1 MEKPMHHAPA
11 PAAVGKVSQ
20 IANIFQRKPI
30 EIQPVEQL
38 SAVAAAHAAAA
49 AAAAAHHAHAQG
61 APAVRT
67 ESHSAR
73 FNNARALFEKLGVE
87 SNSNVS
93 SRLLRSGSREDNLC
107 DGSDRSSSRSSDRSQ
122 SPPKRRTPFP
132 SGVSLVH
139 NNNNAAT
146 VAQNGIPP
154 EQRLSN
160 SKFIVEP
167 SAPVVPTSVVKYPQH
182 NISRMKSEEVTP
194 VPPPATGSV
203 SALFA
208 NSGGDKPEKPERKFN
223 SRELI
228 EKQKKWTSHFTKTKT
243 TRTHSD
249 LNRCDIIRTVPGTGL
264 IMDSE
269 KVSKPAMEPP
279 QPPPN
284 ASPNPPMRTQAPPEI
299 KPRSGKI
306 GSPVK
311 SPPLPP
317 IPAVKPKNVSPVKY
331 NPERLRQSPTK
342 TADNSPPPPPAK
354 SAAVLQRSLMQ
365 EQQQEL
371 LRNAS
376 EQGVAPIP
384 PEKPRKKS
392 VDLIEDTQP
401 LTNCSTPSSC
411 ASPTSSYIMQP
422 AKRGSLDG
430 GPGNGQYPGNGL
442 SGSTNSATSGSPVA
456 SASSGPS
463 SPVHTED
470 EKQENEST
478 EKSEME
484 YYHGSNYNS
493 VPRRRRSENEGRKSV
508 DETPAQANNSQQQQ
522 QHSIPGSAT
531 GSPQRVANKRSS
543 ITVNMPAAGLG
554 QRPPSIISTTSQ
566 DEGGFNE
573 STPELKAKLQPSY
586 DQTEEQPHSLNY
598 VDVGYRLNPDGS
610 ESREVYG
617 SEAELYDT
625 AKVTDMQRKFHGANG
640 FGQESSTVYAIIKPD
655 VQESQPVAPARSV
668 HLQSPTSTSVEGSP
682 LHRGSYNSPPVGVV
696 SPIRRRNSNQ
706 DQNVGGGG
714 SAKSTPPC
722 SPARSALVKGIAPIA
737 SIDAHEEEELDL
749 EEEDEHLAVEYVE
762 VLELQQDEEEE
773 VAPVLPERRAP
784 AQGSLEDLEYADTS
798 AGEDEEDI
806 IKHLNGDDILDVEL
820 IDDVVDE
827 VIKVHVNHSVA
838 IVPSQAAATAPAAAI
853 PREDSLPDDMTAAEA
868 ERLLSSSIL
877 ENKIRQQSLLSD
889 EQAKEVEQILNAAP
903 SVGVAVAAVVATA
916 TSPTSIKNL
925 IEDLPGQSSGNAANG
940 EQDIQIAAVP
950 AIVEEE
956 EDEEEEEEEEEFQE
970 DDDEDHARAEFDAN
984 GDADGDSDDVEA
996 VDIVGYGHVATALS
1010 ATFVKADSTETETTT
1025 TTPSTATTATTR
1037 HDDDEP
1043 EWLRDVL
1050 EAPKRSL
1057 ENLLITSAT
1066 STRAPGQREELEN
1079 GYDLQEKHS
1088 DLNHTYVTGGESLH
1102 ESIVSVESTQSDATL
1117 NQTTTI
1123 DDSVIS
1129 SKHNST
1135 YSLADVE
1142 QATNSTVLSTGV
1154 TELDDSQY
1162 YIPEYPPVRS
1172 KEVLVEAGVHYFED
1186 GNFWMEVPGLLD
1198 FDDDDCSY
1206 PPITVRKNPKVRFSS
1221 GPIHVYSTF
1230 SVNDYDRR
1238 NEDVD
1243 PVAASAEY
1251 ELEKRVEKMHVFP
1264 VELMKGP
1271 EGLGLSIIGMGVGAD
1286 AGLEK
1291 LGIFV
1296 KTITDNG
1303 AAARDGR
1310 IQVNDQIIEV
1320 DGKSLVGVTQAYAAS
1335 VLRNTSGLVKF
1346 QIGRERDPENSE
1358 VAQLIRLSLQADRE
1372 KEERLKRYFS
1382 QQEEYLRRTLDYSED
1397 STQPVSAN
1405 SSVCEGPSS
1414 PVQVEH
1420 PMEVEATHSQEVE
1433 SLKRLLQ
1440 EHKASEMGCLV
1451 KEEIIQSLKRKL
1463 VKLETTGNEN
1473 ELLSER
1479 LRQSERELGNIRKEA
1494 ANLQNMLQQSQ
1505 GQYMALDKKYN
1516 KAKRLVREYQQR
1528 ELDMC
1533 HREEFYQQ
1541 LLQEKDI
1548 EYNALVKKLKD
1559 RVINL
1564 EHELQETQR
1573 KAGFPVGLPY
1583 DSATLKLTPQMM
1595 RKTPPKPLFPK
1606 LETELSDT
1614 EISDLSPDGDGVKT
1628 ATVERKVPVKDELDA
1643 AVPQHELLDN
1653 SVNKTKIDLASRGG
1667 LANRQLPS
1675 ANGNSTSNGAASDLG
1690 QLSNGNLLKRSRS
1703 NSRSSDCTLD
1713 DTDEEEEREG
1723 SALNLAGA
1731 PATHET
1737 ISLSN
1742 GNSHLLANVNNLLQ
1756 HHPPAMASVVST
1768 PSNGHLGTTTAI
1780 LLNSTSSASSS
1791 SSNQSTAREAQ
1802 INQLY
1807 AQVHKD
1813 PSKQQQHQQQQQQQQ
1828 QQAQAVTTSIPS
1840 MFKNSL
1846 GSPADNGLNDFHR
1859 GSMTTFGTGPA
1870 TSSNRDLNSSYDSI
1884 LGSNDKLAENEPA
1897 ESWMYPSR
1905 RRVAPNG
1912 SKVPLPGS
1920 SFTDQLNQ
1928 ALSDRERRL
1937 GDGSSRHS
1945 SDDYTE
1951 INKSQSA
1958 AAINCKTLINEIRQA
1973 VNEAQPKVPWQ
1984 QQHHQQI
1991 QQQPSAHTTGP
2002 PSPTSMSS
2010 GCSSPGYSP
2019 SRTLDLSGSSSSFSD
2034 RKAVAAGYTYKGGP
2048 VHEWTKDQVGH
2059 WLMGIELERYIPVFK
2074 EHNVE
2079 GGALLTLDSKDFK
2092 TLGVCGDDKHRLK
2105 KRLKDLK
2112 ANIEKER
2119 KDMERERREREKAI
2133 RKAEKKAAKKK

>member
-49 AAAAAHHAHAQG
+49 AAAAAAHHAHVQG
-61 APAVRT
+61 APAGRT

-146 VAQNGIPP
+146 VAQNGVIPP

-182 NISRMKSEEVTP
+182 NISRLKSEEVSP
-194 VPPPATGSV
+194 IPPPASGSV

-208 NSGGDKPEKPERKFN
+208 SSGGDKPEKPERKFN

-269 KVSKPAMEPP
+269 KVAKPAMEPP

-284 ASPNPPMRTQAPPEI
+284 ASPNPPMRMQAPPEI

-317 IPAVKPKNVSPVKY
+317 IPAVKPKNVSPVKF
-331 NPERLRQSPTK
+331 NPDRLRQSPTK

-371 LRNAS
+371 LRNAGD
-376 EQGVAPIP
+376 QGVAPIP

-430 GPGNGQYPGNGL
+430 GGGNGQYPGNGL

-484 YYHGSNYNS
+484 YYHSSNYNS

-508 DETPAQANNSQQQQ
+508 DETSGSNNSNQQQQ

-586 DQTEEQPHSLNY
+586 DLQTEEQPHSLNY

-640 FGQESSTVYAIIKPD
+640 FAQESSTVYAIIKPD
-655 VQESQPVAPARSV
+655 VQESQPVAPSRAV
-668 HLQSPTSTSVEGSP
+668 HLQSPTSSSVEGSP
-682 LHRGSYNSPPVGVV
+682 LHRGVYNSPPVGVV
-696 SPIRRRNSNQ
+696 SPIRRRNSSNQ
-706 DQNVGGGG
+706 DQSVGGGG

-762 VLELQQDEEEE
+762 VLELQQDDDEEEE
-773 VAPVLPERRAP
+773 APVLPERRAP
-784 AQGSLEDLEYADTS
+784 VQSSLELQDLEYADTS

-806 IKHLNGDDILDVEL
+806 INHLKGDDILDVEL

-838 IVPSQAAATAPAAAI
+838 IAPPIQTAAPPAAI

-925 IEDLPGQSSGNAANG
+925 IEDLPGQSSVAAAANG

-950 AIVEEE
+950 AIVEED
-956 EDEEEEEEEEEFQE
+956 EDEEEDEFQE
-970 DDDEDHARAEFDAN
+970 EDDEEEDHARAEFDAN
-984 GDADGDSDDVEA
+984 GGDADGDSDDVEA
-996 VDIVGYGHVATALS
+996 VDIVGFGHASSALN

-1057 ENLLITSAT
+1057 ENLLITSVT
-1066 STRAPGQREELEN
+1066 SGRGQREELEN

-1088 DLNHTYVTGGESLH
+1088 DLNHTYVTSGESLH

-1123 DDSVIS
+1123 DDSIIS

-1135 YSLADVE
+1135 YSLADAE
-1142 QATNSTVLSTGV
+1142 QAINSTVLSTGV

-1372 KEERLKRYFS
+1372 KEERLKR

-1440 EHKASEMGCLV
+1440 ESEMGCLV
-1451 KEEIIQSLKRKL
+1451 KEEIIQNLKRKL

-1541 LLQEKDI
+1541 LLQEKDT

-1595 RKTPPKPLFPK
+1595 RKTPPKPLFHK

-1653 SVNKTKIDLASRGG
+1653 SVNKTKIDLVK
-1667 LANRQLPS
+1667 QVVP
-1675 ANGNSTSNGAASDLG
+1675 
-1690 QLSNGNLLKRSRS
+1690 Q
-1703 NSRSSDCTLD
+1703 
-1713 DTDEEEEREG
+1713 
-1723 SALNLAGA
+1723 
-1731 PATHET
+1731 
-1737 ISLSN
+1737 SLS
-1742 GNSHLLANVNNLLQ
+1742 
-1756 HHPPAMASVVST
+1756 PP
-1768 PSNGHLGTTTAI
+1768 GT
-1780 LLNSTSSASSS
+1780 
-1791 SSNQSTAREAQ
+1791 
-1802 INQLY
+1802 
-1807 AQVHKD
+1807 
-1813 PSKQQQHQQQQQQQQ
+1813 
-1828 QQAQAVTTSIPS
+1828 
-1840 MFKNSL
+1840 
-1846 GSPADNGLNDFHR
+1846 
-1859 GSMTTFGTGPA
+1859 
-1870 TSSNRDLNSSYDSI
+1870 
-1884 LGSNDKLAENEPA
+1884 
-1897 ESWMYPSR
+1897 
-1905 RRVAPNG
+1905 
-1912 SKVPLPGS
+1912 
-1920 SFTDQLNQ
+1920 
-1928 ALSDRERRL
+1928 
-1937 GDGSSRHS
+1937 
-1945 SDDYTE
+1945 
-1951 INKSQSA
+1951 
-1958 AAINCKTLINEIRQA
+1958 
-1973 VNEAQPKVPWQ
+1973 VPWQ

-2034 RKAVAAGYTYKGGP
+2034 RKALAAGYTYKGGP

-2059 WLMGIELERYIPVFK
+2059 WLMGIELERYITVFK

>member
-49 AAAAAHHAHAQG
+49 AAAAAHVQG
-61 APAVRT
+61 ART

-132 SGVSLVH
+132 SGVSLIH
-139 NNNNAAT
+139 NNNNASA
-146 VAQNGIPP
+146 VPQNGGSAP

-167 SAPVVPTSVVKYPQH
+167 AAPTSQVVPTSAVKYPQH
-182 NISRMKSEEVTP
+182 NISRLKSEEVTAS
-194 VPPPATGSV
+194 PPAPASGSV

-208 NSGGDKPEKPERKFN
+208 SSGADKPEKPERKFN

-269 KVSKPAMEPP
+269 KVTKPAMEPP
-279 QPPPN
+279 PSQSQAPPN
-284 ASPNPPMRTQAPPEI
+284 ASPNPPQRSQAPPEI

-317 IPAVKPKNVSPVKY
+317 IPAAKPKNVSPVKF

-342 TADNSPPPPPAK
+342 TANDSPPPPPAK
-354 SAAVLQRSLMQ
+354 SAAVTAAMQRSLMQ
-365 EQQQEL
+365 EQQEQL
-371 LRNAS
+371 LRNAND
-376 EQGVAPIP
+376 QGVAPIP

-401 LTNCSTPSSC
+401 LANNCSTPPSSC
-411 ASPTSSYIMQP
+411 ASPTSSYIVQP
-422 AKRGSLDG
+422 AKRGSMDG
-430 GPGNGQYPGNGL
+430 GQSSYPGNGL
-442 SGSTNSATSGSPVA
+442 SGSTNSAASGSPVA

-484 YYHGSNYNS
+484 HYHSGSYNS

-508 DETPAQANNSQQQQ
+508 DESPALASSQQQQ

-531 GSPQRVANKRSS
+531 GSPQRVVANKRSS

-573 STPELKAKLQPSY
+573 TTPELKAKLQPAY
-586 DQTEEQPHSLNY
+586 DQTETELPHSLNY

-640 FGQESSTVYAIIKPD
+640 FGQESSTVYAIIKTDVPD
-655 VQESQPVAPARSV
+655 ANQQQPVAPSRTV
-668 HLQSPTSTSVEGSP
+668 HLQQSPTSSSVEGSP
-682 LHRGSYNSPPVGVV
+682 LHRGVYSSPPVGVV
-696 SPIRRRNSNQ
+696 SPIRRRNSSNQ
-706 DQNVGGGG
+706 DQSVG
-714 SAKSTPPC
+714 SAKSTPPI

-749 EEEDEHLAVEYVE
+749 DEEEEEDEHLAVEYVE
-762 VLELQQDEEEE
+762 VIELEEEE
-773 VAPVLPERRAP
+773 APILPERRAP
-784 AQGSLEDLEYADTS
+784 AQGALELQDLEYADTS

-806 IKHLNGDDILDVEL
+806 LNHLKGSDILDVEL

-827 VIKVHVNHSVA
+827 VISKVQAKHSVA
-838 IVPSQAAATAPAAAI
+838 SAAPAAAI
-853 PREDSLPDDMTAAEA
+853 PRDDSLPDAMTAAEA

-877 ENKIRQQSLLSD
+877 ESKIRQQSLLSD
-889 EQAKEVEQILNAAP
+889 EQAKEVEQILNAA
-903 SVGVAVAAVVATA
+903 VAAVVVAAAT
-916 TSPTSIKNL
+916 TSPTSTKNL
-925 IEDLPGQSSGNAANG
+925 IEDLPPSSGQSPSQSGANG
-940 EQDIQIAAVP
+940 EQRDIHIAAVP

-956 EDEEEEEEEEEFQE
+956 DEEEEYPEEFHR
-970 DDDEDHARAEFDAN
+970 DEDEDENEENHVRARSREFDVN

-996 VDIVGYGHVATALS
+996 VDIVGYSPATTSTALN

-1057 ENLLITSAT
+1057 ENLLITSA
-1066 STRAPGQREELEN
+1066 SSVSVQHREELEN
-1079 GYDLQEKHS
+1079 GYDFQVKHS
-1088 DLNHTYVTGGESLH
+1088 DLNQTYVTGGGGESLH

-1123 DDSVIS
+1123 DDSIIS

-1135 YSLADVE
+1135 YSLADAE

-1372 KEERLKRYFS
+1372 KEERLKR

-1451 KEEIIQSLKRKL
+1451 KEEIIQNLKRKL

-1541 LLQEKDI
+1541 LLQEKDT

-1595 RKTPPKPLFPK
+1595 RKTPPKPLFHK

-1653 SVNKTKIDLASRGG
+1653 SVNKTKIDL
-1667 LANRQLPS
+1667 
-1675 ANGNSTSNGAASDLG
+1675 
-1690 QLSNGNLLKRSRS
+1690 
-1703 NSRSSDCTLD
+1703 
-1713 DTDEEEEREG
+1713 
-1723 SALNLAGA
+1723 
-1731 PATHET
+1731 
-1737 ISLSN
+1737 
-1742 GNSHLLANVNNLLQ
+1742 
-1756 HHPPAMASVVST
+1756 
-1768 PSNGHLGTTTAI
+1768 
-1780 LLNSTSSASSS
+1780 
-1791 SSNQSTAREAQ
+1791 
-1802 INQLY
+1802 
-1807 AQVHKD
+1807 
-1813 PSKQQQHQQQQQQQQ
+1813 
-1828 QQAQAVTTSIPS
+1828 
-1840 MFKNSL
+1840 
-1846 GSPADNGLNDFHR
+1846 
-1859 GSMTTFGTGPA
+1859 
-1870 TSSNRDLNSSYDSI
+1870 
-1884 LGSNDKLAENEPA
+1884 
-1897 ESWMYPSR
+1897 
-1905 RRVAPNG
+1905 
-1912 SKVPLPGS
+1912 
-1920 SFTDQLNQ
+1920 
-1928 ALSDRERRL
+1928 
-1937 GDGSSRHS
+1937 
-1945 SDDYTE
+1945 
-1951 INKSQSA
+1951 
-1958 AAINCKTLINEIRQA
+1958 
-1973 VNEAQPKVPWQ
+1973 VPWQ
-1984 QQHHQQI
+1984 QQHLHQQ

-2034 RKAVAAGYTYKGGP
+2034 RKAAAAGYNYKGGP

>member
-11 PAAVGKVSQ
+11 PVGKVSQ

-139 NNNNAAT
+139 NNNNAAN
-146 VAQNGIPP
+146 VAQNGVAP

-167 SAPVVPTSVVKYPQH
+167 AAPVVPTSVVKYPQH
-182 NISRMKSEEVTP
+182 NISRLKSEEPSP
-194 VPPPATGSV
+194 VPPPPSSGSV

-208 NSGGDKPEKPERKFN
+208 SSGADKPEKPERKFN

-269 KVSKPAMEPP
+269 KVAKPAMEPP

-284 ASPNPPMRTQAPPEI
+284 ASPNPPMRAQAPPEI

-317 IPAVKPKNVSPVKY
+317 IPAVKPKNVSPVKF
-331 NPERLRQSPTK
+331 NPDRVRQSPTK

-365 EQQQEL
+365 EQQEL
-371 LRNAS
+371 LRNS
-376 EQGVAPIP
+376 CDQGVAPIP

-392 VDLIEDTQP
+392 VDLIEDALP

-411 ASPTSSYIMQP
+411 ASPTSSYLMQP

-430 GPGNGQYPGNGL
+430 GSGSGQYSGNGL
-442 SGSTNSATSGSPVA
+442 SGSTNSAASGSPVA

-484 YYHGSNYNS
+484 YYHGGNYNS

-508 DETPAQANNSQQQQ
+508 DDSSPSANNSQQQQQ
-522 QHSIPGSAT
+522 QHSIPGSAN

-573 STPELKAKLQPSY
+573 STPELKAKLQPAY
-586 DQTEEQPHSLNY
+586 DHAEEQPHSLNY

-655 VQESQPVAPARSV
+655 MQESQPVAPARGV
-668 HLQSPTSTSVEGSP
+668 LLQSPTSSSVEASP

-696 SPIRRRNSNQ
+696 SPIRRRNSSNQ
-706 DQNVGGGG
+706 DQGVGGGG

-749 EEEDEHLAVEYVE
+749 AEEDEHLAVEYVE
-762 VLELQQDEEEE
+762 VLELQQDDDEEE
-773 VAPVLPERRAP
+773 APVLPERRAP
-784 AQGSLEDLEYADTS
+784 AQGSLELQDLEYADTS

-806 IKHLNGDDILDVEL
+806 INHLKGDDILDVEL

-838 IVPSQAAATAPAAAI
+838 IAPPLQAAPPAAAI
-853 PREDSLPDDMTAAEA
+853 PRVDSLPDDMTAAEA
-868 ERLLSSSIL
+868 ERLLSSSIV

-903 SVGVAVAAVVATA
+903 SVGVAVATVVATA

-925 IEDLPGQSSGNAANG
+925 IEDLPGQSAAAASAANG

-950 AIVEEE
+950 AIVEED
-956 EDEEEEEEEEEFQE
+956 EDEEEEFQLQE
-970 DDDEDHARAEFDAN
+970 DDEEEDHARTEFDAN
-984 GDADGDSDDVEA
+984 GGDADADGDSDDVEA
-996 VDIVGYGHVATALS
+996 VDIVGYGHATTALN

-1066 STRAPGQREELEN
+1066 SCRGPGQREELEN

-1088 DLNHTYVTGGESLH
+1088 DLNQTYVTGGESLH

-1123 DDSVIS
+1123 DDSIIS

-1135 YSLADVE
+1135 YSLADAE

-1372 KEERLKRYFS
+1372 KEERLKR

-1440 EHKASEMGCLV
+1440 ESEMGCLV
-1451 KEEIIQSLKRKL
+1451 KEEIIQNLKRKL

-1541 LLQEKDI
+1541 LLQEKDT

-1595 RKTPPKPLFPK
+1595 RKTPPKPLFHK

-1653 SVNKTKIDLASRGG
+1653 SVNKTKIDLVK
-1667 LANRQLPS
+1667 QVVP
-1675 ANGNSTSNGAASDLG
+1675 
-1690 QLSNGNLLKRSRS
+1690 Q
-1703 NSRSSDCTLD
+1703 
-1713 DTDEEEEREG
+1713 
-1723 SALNLAGA
+1723 
-1731 PATHET
+1731 
-1737 ISLSN
+1737 SLS
-1742 GNSHLLANVNNLLQ
+1742 
-1756 HHPPAMASVVST
+1756 PP
-1768 PSNGHLGTTTAI
+1768 GT
-1780 LLNSTSSASSS
+1780 
-1791 SSNQSTAREAQ
+1791 
-1802 INQLY
+1802 
-1807 AQVHKD
+1807 
-1813 PSKQQQHQQQQQQQQ
+1813 
-1828 QQAQAVTTSIPS
+1828 
-1840 MFKNSL
+1840 
-1846 GSPADNGLNDFHR
+1846 
-1859 GSMTTFGTGPA
+1859 
-1870 TSSNRDLNSSYDSI
+1870 
-1884 LGSNDKLAENEPA
+1884 
-1897 ESWMYPSR
+1897 
-1905 RRVAPNG
+1905 
-1912 SKVPLPGS
+1912 
-1920 SFTDQLNQ
+1920 
-1928 ALSDRERRL
+1928 
-1937 GDGSSRHS
+1937 
-1945 SDDYTE
+1945 
-1951 INKSQSA
+1951 
-1958 AAINCKTLINEIRQA
+1958 
-1973 VNEAQPKVPWQ
+1973 VPWQ

-2034 RKAVAAGYTYKGGP
+2034 RKALAAGYTYKGGP

-2074 EHNVE
+2074 ENNVE

>member
-49 AAAAAHHAHAQG
+49 AAAAAHVQG
-61 APAVRT
+61 ART

-132 SGVSLVH
+132 SGVSLIH
-139 NNNNAAT
+139 NNNNASA
-146 VAQNGIPP
+146 VPQNGGSAP

-167 SAPVVPTSVVKYPQH
+167 AAPTSQVVPTSAVKYPQH
-182 NISRMKSEEVTP
+182 NISRLKSEEVTAS
-194 VPPPATGSV
+194 PPAPASGSV

-208 NSGGDKPEKPERKFN
+208 SSGADKPEKPERKFN

-269 KVSKPAMEPP
+269 KVTKPAMEPP
-279 QPPPN
+279 PSQSQAPPN
-284 ASPNPPMRTQAPPEI
+284 ASPNPPQRSQAPPEI

-317 IPAVKPKNVSPVKY
+317 IPAAKPKNVSPVKF

-342 TADNSPPPPPAK
+342 TANDSPPPPPAK
-354 SAAVLQRSLMQ
+354 SAAVTAAMQRSLMQ
-365 EQQQEL
+365 EQQEQL
-371 LRNAS
+371 LRNAND
-376 EQGVAPIP
+376 QGVAPIP

-401 LTNCSTPSSC
+401 LANNCSTPPSSC
-411 ASPTSSYIMQP
+411 ASPTSSYIVQP
-422 AKRGSLDG
+422 AKRGSMDG
-430 GPGNGQYPGNGL
+430 GQSSYPGNGL
-442 SGSTNSATSGSPVA
+442 SGSTNSAASGSPVA

-484 YYHGSNYNS
+484 HYHSGSYNS

-508 DETPAQANNSQQQQ
+508 DESPALASSQQQQ

-531 GSPQRVANKRSS
+531 GSPQRVVANKRSS

-573 STPELKAKLQPSY
+573 TTPELKAKLQPAY
-586 DQTEEQPHSLNY
+586 DQTETELPHSLNY

-640 FGQESSTVYAIIKPD
+640 FGQESSTVYAIIKTDVPD
-655 VQESQPVAPARSV
+655 ANQQQPVAPSRTV
-668 HLQSPTSTSVEGSP
+668 HLQQSPTSSSVEGSP
-682 LHRGSYNSPPVGVV
+682 LHRGVYSSPPVGVV
-696 SPIRRRNSNQ
+696 SPIRRRNSSNQ
-706 DQNVGGGG
+706 DQSVG
-714 SAKSTPPC
+714 SAKSTPPI

-749 EEEDEHLAVEYVE
+749 DEEEEEDEHLAVEYVE
-762 VLELQQDEEEE
+762 VIELEEEE
-773 VAPVLPERRAP
+773 APILPERRAP
-784 AQGSLEDLEYADTS
+784 AQGALELQDLEYADTS

-806 IKHLNGDDILDVEL
+806 LNHLKGSDILDVEL

-827 VIKVHVNHSVA
+827 VISKVQAKHSVA
-838 IVPSQAAATAPAAAI
+838 SAAPAAAI
-853 PREDSLPDDMTAAEA
+853 PRDDSLPDAMTAAEA

-877 ENKIRQQSLLSD
+877 ESKIRQQSLLSD
-889 EQAKEVEQILNAAP
+889 EQAKEVEQILNAA
-903 SVGVAVAAVVATA
+903 VAAVVVAAAT
-916 TSPTSIKNL
+916 TSPTSTKNL
-925 IEDLPGQSSGNAANG
+925 IEDLPPSSGQSPSQSGANG
-940 EQDIQIAAVP
+940 EQRDIHIAAVP

-956 EDEEEEEEEEEFQE
+956 DEEEEYPEEFHR
-970 DDDEDHARAEFDAN
+970 DEDEDENEENHVRARSREFDVN

-996 VDIVGYGHVATALS
+996 VDIVGYSPATTSTALN

-1057 ENLLITSAT
+1057 ENLLITSA
-1066 STRAPGQREELEN
+1066 SSVSVQHREELEN
-1079 GYDLQEKHS
+1079 GYDFQVKHS
-1088 DLNHTYVTGGESLH
+1088 DLNQTYVTGGGGESLH

-1123 DDSVIS
+1123 DDSIIS

-1135 YSLADVE
+1135 YSLADAE

-1372 KEERLKRYFS
+1372 KEERLKR

-1440 EHKASEMGCLV
+1440 ESEMGCLV
-1451 KEEIIQSLKRKL
+1451 KEEIIQNLKRKL

-1541 LLQEKDI
+1541 LLQEKDT

-1595 RKTPPKPLFPK
+1595 RKTPPKPLFHK

-1653 SVNKTKIDLASRGG
+1653 SVNKTKIDLVK
-1667 LANRQLPS
+1667 QVVP
-1675 ANGNSTSNGAASDLG
+1675 
-1690 QLSNGNLLKRSRS
+1690 Q
-1703 NSRSSDCTLD
+1703 
-1713 DTDEEEEREG
+1713 
-1723 SALNLAGA
+1723 
-1731 PATHET
+1731 
-1737 ISLSN
+1737 SLS
-1742 GNSHLLANVNNLLQ
+1742 
-1756 HHPPAMASVVST
+1756 PP
-1768 PSNGHLGTTTAI
+1768 GT
-1780 LLNSTSSASSS
+1780 
-1791 SSNQSTAREAQ
+1791 
-1802 INQLY
+1802 
-1807 AQVHKD
+1807 
-1813 PSKQQQHQQQQQQQQ
+1813 
-1828 QQAQAVTTSIPS
+1828 
-1840 MFKNSL
+1840 
-1846 GSPADNGLNDFHR
+1846 
-1859 GSMTTFGTGPA
+1859 
-1870 TSSNRDLNSSYDSI
+1870 
-1884 LGSNDKLAENEPA
+1884 
-1897 ESWMYPSR
+1897 
-1905 RRVAPNG
+1905 
-1912 SKVPLPGS
+1912 
-1920 SFTDQLNQ
+1920 
-1928 ALSDRERRL
+1928 
-1937 GDGSSRHS
+1937 
-1945 SDDYTE
+1945 
-1951 INKSQSA
+1951 
-1958 AAINCKTLINEIRQA
+1958 
-1973 VNEAQPKVPWQ
+1973 VPWQ
-1984 QQHHQQI
+1984 QQHLHQQ

-2034 RKAVAAGYTYKGGP
+2034 RKAAAAGYNYKGGP

>member
-49 AAAAAHHAHAQG
+49 AAAAAHVQG
-61 APAVRT
+61 ART

-132 SGVSLVH
+132 SGVSLIH
-139 NNNNAAT
+139 NNNNASA
-146 VAQNGIPP
+146 VPQNGGSAP

-167 SAPVVPTSVVKYPQH
+167 AAPTSQVVPTSAVKYPQH
-182 NISRMKSEEVTP
+182 NISRLKSEEVTAS
-194 VPPPATGSV
+194 PPAPASGSV

-208 NSGGDKPEKPERKFN
+208 SSGADKPEKPERKFN

-269 KVSKPAMEPP
+269 KVTKPAMEPP
-279 QPPPN
+279 PSQSQAPPN
-284 ASPNPPMRTQAPPEI
+284 ASPNPPQRSQAPPEI

-317 IPAVKPKNVSPVKY
+317 IPAAKPKNVSPVKF

-342 TADNSPPPPPAK
+342 TANDSPPPPPAK
-354 SAAVLQRSLMQ
+354 SAAVTAAMQRSLMQ
-365 EQQQEL
+365 EQQEQL
-371 LRNAS
+371 LRNAND
-376 EQGVAPIP
+376 QGVAPIP

-401 LTNCSTPSSC
+401 LANNCSTPPSSC
-411 ASPTSSYIMQP
+411 ASPTSSYIVQP
-422 AKRGSLDG
+422 AKRGSMDG
-430 GPGNGQYPGNGL
+430 GQSSYPGNGL
-442 SGSTNSATSGSPVA
+442 SGSTNSAASGSPVA

-484 YYHGSNYNS
+484 HYHSGSYNS

-508 DETPAQANNSQQQQ
+508 DESPALASSQQQQ

-531 GSPQRVANKRSS
+531 GSPQRVVANKRSS

-573 STPELKAKLQPSY
+573 TTPELKAKLQPAY
-586 DQTEEQPHSLNY
+586 DQTETELPHSLNY

-640 FGQESSTVYAIIKPD
+640 FGQESSTVYAIIKTDVPD
-655 VQESQPVAPARSV
+655 ANQQQPVAPSRTV
-668 HLQSPTSTSVEGSP
+668 HLQQSPTSSSVEGSP
-682 LHRGSYNSPPVGVV
+682 LHRGVYSSPPVGVV
-696 SPIRRRNSNQ
+696 SPIRRRNSSNQ
-706 DQNVGGGG
+706 DQSVG
-714 SAKSTPPC
+714 SAKSTPPI

-749 EEEDEHLAVEYVE
+749 DEEEEEDEHLAVEYVE
-762 VLELQQDEEEE
+762 VIELEEEE
-773 VAPVLPERRAP
+773 APILPERRAP
-784 AQGSLEDLEYADTS
+784 AQGALELQDLEYADTS

-806 IKHLNGDDILDVEL
+806 LNHLKGSDILDVEL

-827 VIKVHVNHSVA
+827 VISKVQAKHSVA
-838 IVPSQAAATAPAAAI
+838 SAAPAAAI
-853 PREDSLPDDMTAAEA
+853 PRDDSLPDAMTAAEA

-877 ENKIRQQSLLSD
+877 ESKIRQQSLLSD
-889 EQAKEVEQILNAAP
+889 EQAKEVEQILNAA
-903 SVGVAVAAVVATA
+903 VAAVVVAAAT
-916 TSPTSIKNL
+916 TSPTSTKNL
-925 IEDLPGQSSGNAANG
+925 IEDLPPSSGQSPSQSGANG
-940 EQDIQIAAVP
+940 EQRDIHIAAVP

-956 EDEEEEEEEEEFQE
+956 DEEEEYPEEFHR
-970 DDDEDHARAEFDAN
+970 DEDEDENEENHVRARSREFDVN

-996 VDIVGYGHVATALS
+996 VDIVGYSPATTSTALN

-1057 ENLLITSAT
+1057 ENLLITSA
-1066 STRAPGQREELEN
+1066 SSVSVQHREELEN
-1079 GYDLQEKHS
+1079 GYDFQVKHS
-1088 DLNHTYVTGGESLH
+1088 DLNQTYVTGGGGESLH

-1123 DDSVIS
+1123 DDSIIS

-1135 YSLADVE
+1135 YSLADAE

-1372 KEERLKRYFS
+1372 KEERLKR

-1451 KEEIIQSLKRKL
+1451 KEEIIQNLKRKL

-1541 LLQEKDI
+1541 LLQEKDT

-1595 RKTPPKPLFPK
+1595 RKTPPKPLFHK

-1653 SVNKTKIDLASRGG
+1653 SVNKTKIDLVK
-1667 LANRQLPS
+1667 QVVP
-1675 ANGNSTSNGAASDLG
+1675 
-1690 QLSNGNLLKRSRS
+1690 Q
-1703 NSRSSDCTLD
+1703 
-1713 DTDEEEEREG
+1713 
-1723 SALNLAGA
+1723 
-1731 PATHET
+1731 
-1737 ISLSN
+1737 SLS
-1742 GNSHLLANVNNLLQ
+1742 
-1756 HHPPAMASVVST
+1756 PP
-1768 PSNGHLGTTTAI
+1768 GT
-1780 LLNSTSSASSS
+1780 
-1791 SSNQSTAREAQ
+1791 
-1802 INQLY
+1802 
-1807 AQVHKD
+1807 
-1813 PSKQQQHQQQQQQQQ
+1813 
-1828 QQAQAVTTSIPS
+1828 
-1840 MFKNSL
+1840 
-1846 GSPADNGLNDFHR
+1846 
-1859 GSMTTFGTGPA
+1859 
-1870 TSSNRDLNSSYDSI
+1870 
-1884 LGSNDKLAENEPA
+1884 
-1897 ESWMYPSR
+1897 
-1905 RRVAPNG
+1905 
-1912 SKVPLPGS
+1912 
-1920 SFTDQLNQ
+1920 
-1928 ALSDRERRL
+1928 
-1937 GDGSSRHS
+1937 
-1945 SDDYTE
+1945 
-1951 INKSQSA
+1951 
-1958 AAINCKTLINEIRQA
+1958 
-1973 VNEAQPKVPWQ
+1973 VPWQ
-1984 QQHHQQI
+1984 QQHLHQQ

-2034 RKAVAAGYTYKGGP
+2034 RKAAAAGYNYKGGP

>member
-49 AAAAAHHAHAQG
+49 AAAAAHVQG
-61 APAVRT
+61 ART

-132 SGVSLVH
+132 SGVSLIH
-139 NNNNAAT
+139 NNNNASA
-146 VAQNGIPP
+146 VPQNGGSAP

-167 SAPVVPTSVVKYPQH
+167 AAPTSQVVPTSAVKYPQH
-182 NISRMKSEEVTP
+182 NISRLKSEEVTAS
-194 VPPPATGSV
+194 PPAPASGSV

-208 NSGGDKPEKPERKFN
+208 SSGADKPEKPERKFN

-269 KVSKPAMEPP
+269 KVTKPAMEPP
-279 QPPPN
+279 PSQSQAPPN
-284 ASPNPPMRTQAPPEI
+284 ASPNPPQRSQAPPEI

-317 IPAVKPKNVSPVKY
+317 IPAAKPKNVSPVKF

-342 TADNSPPPPPAK
+342 TANDSPPPPPAK
-354 SAAVLQRSLMQ
+354 SAAVTAAMQRSLMQ
-365 EQQQEL
+365 EQQEQL
-371 LRNAS
+371 LRNAND
-376 EQGVAPIP
+376 QGVAPIP

-401 LTNCSTPSSC
+401 LANNCSTPPSSC
-411 ASPTSSYIMQP
+411 ASPTSSYIVQP
-422 AKRGSLDG
+422 AKRGSMDG
-430 GPGNGQYPGNGL
+430 GQSSYPGNGL
-442 SGSTNSATSGSPVA
+442 SGSTNSAASGSPVA

-484 YYHGSNYNS
+484 HYHSGSYNS

-508 DETPAQANNSQQQQ
+508 DESPALASSQQQQ

-531 GSPQRVANKRSS
+531 GSPQRVVANKRSS

-573 STPELKAKLQPSY
+573 TTPELKAKLQPAY
-586 DQTEEQPHSLNY
+586 DQTETELPHSLNY

-640 FGQESSTVYAIIKPD
+640 FGQESSTVYAIIKTDVPD
-655 VQESQPVAPARSV
+655 ANQQQPVAPSRTV
-668 HLQSPTSTSVEGSP
+668 HLQQSPTSSSVEGSP
-682 LHRGSYNSPPVGVV
+682 LHRGVYSSPPVGVV
-696 SPIRRRNSNQ
+696 SPIRRRNSSNQ
-706 DQNVGGGG
+706 DQSVG
-714 SAKSTPPC
+714 SAKSTPPI

-749 EEEDEHLAVEYVE
+749 DEEEEEDEHLAVEYVE
-762 VLELQQDEEEE
+762 VIELEEEE
-773 VAPVLPERRAP
+773 APILPERRAP
-784 AQGSLEDLEYADTS
+784 AQGALELQDLEYADTS

-806 IKHLNGDDILDVEL
+806 LNHLKGSDILDVEL

-827 VIKVHVNHSVA
+827 VISKVQAKHSVA
-838 IVPSQAAATAPAAAI
+838 SAAPAAAI
-853 PREDSLPDDMTAAEA
+853 PRDDSLPDAMTAAEA

-877 ENKIRQQSLLSD
+877 ESKIRQQSLLSD
-889 EQAKEVEQILNAAP
+889 EQAKEVEQILNAA
-903 SVGVAVAAVVATA
+903 VAAVVVAAAT
-916 TSPTSIKNL
+916 TSPTSTKNL
-925 IEDLPGQSSGNAANG
+925 IEDLPPSSGQSPSQSGANG
-940 EQDIQIAAVP
+940 EQRDIHIAAVP

-956 EDEEEEEEEEEFQE
+956 DEEEEYPEEFHR
-970 DDDEDHARAEFDAN
+970 DEDEDENEENHVRARSREFDVN

-996 VDIVGYGHVATALS
+996 VDIVGYSPATTSTALN

-1057 ENLLITSAT
+1057 ENLLITSA
-1066 STRAPGQREELEN
+1066 SSVSVQHREELEN
-1079 GYDLQEKHS
+1079 GYDFQVKHS
-1088 DLNHTYVTGGESLH
+1088 DLNQTYVTGGGGESLH

-1123 DDSVIS
+1123 DDSIIS

-1135 YSLADVE
+1135 YSLADAE

-1372 KEERLKRYFS
+1372 KEERLKR

-1440 EHKASEMGCLV
+1440 ESEMGCLV
-1451 KEEIIQSLKRKL
+1451 KEEIIQNLKRKL

-1541 LLQEKDI
+1541 LLQEKDT

-1595 RKTPPKPLFPK
+1595 RKTPPKPLFHK

-1653 SVNKTKIDLASRGG
+1653 SVNKTKIDL
-1667 LANRQLPS
+1667 
-1675 ANGNSTSNGAASDLG
+1675 
-1690 QLSNGNLLKRSRS
+1690 
-1703 NSRSSDCTLD
+1703 
-1713 DTDEEEEREG
+1713 
-1723 SALNLAGA
+1723 
-1731 PATHET
+1731 
-1737 ISLSN
+1737 
-1742 GNSHLLANVNNLLQ
+1742 
-1756 HHPPAMASVVST
+1756 
-1768 PSNGHLGTTTAI
+1768 
-1780 LLNSTSSASSS
+1780 
-1791 SSNQSTAREAQ
+1791 
-1802 INQLY
+1802 
-1807 AQVHKD
+1807 
-1813 PSKQQQHQQQQQQQQ
+1813 
-1828 QQAQAVTTSIPS
+1828 
-1840 MFKNSL
+1840 
-1846 GSPADNGLNDFHR
+1846 
-1859 GSMTTFGTGPA
+1859 
-1870 TSSNRDLNSSYDSI
+1870 
-1884 LGSNDKLAENEPA
+1884 
-1897 ESWMYPSR
+1897 
-1905 RRVAPNG
+1905 
-1912 SKVPLPGS
+1912 
-1920 SFTDQLNQ
+1920 
-1928 ALSDRERRL
+1928 
-1937 GDGSSRHS
+1937 
-1945 SDDYTE
+1945 
-1951 INKSQSA
+1951 
-1958 AAINCKTLINEIRQA
+1958 
-1973 VNEAQPKVPWQ
+1973 VPWQ
-1984 QQHHQQI
+1984 QQHLHQQ

-2034 RKAVAAGYTYKGGP
+2034 RKAAAAGYNYKGGP

>member
-49 AAAAAHHAHAQG
+49 AAAAAHVQG
-61 APAVRT
+61 ART

-139 NNNNAAT
+139 NNNNAS
-146 VAQNGIPP
+146 VVPQNGGSAP

-167 SAPVVPTSVVKYPQH
+167 AAPISQVVPTSAVKYPQH
-182 NISRMKSEEVTP
+182 NLSRLKSEEVTVSPP
-194 VPPPATGSV
+194 VPASGSV

-208 NSGGDKPEKPERKFN
+208 NSGADKPEKPERKFN

-269 KVSKPAMEPP
+269 KVTKPAMEPP
-279 QPPPN
+279 QSQAPPN
-284 ASPNPPMRTQAPPEI
+284 ASPNPPLRSQAPPEI

-317 IPAVKPKNVSPVKY
+317 IPAAKPKNVSPVKF

-342 TADNSPPPPPAK
+342 TANDSPPPPPAK
-354 SAAVLQRSLMQ
+354 SAAVTAAMQRSLMQ
-365 EQQQEL
+365 EQQEQL
-371 LRNAS
+371 MRNAND
-376 EQGVAPIP
+376 QGVAPIP

-401 LTNCSTPSSC
+401 LANNCSTPPSSC
-411 ASPTSSYIMQP
+411 ASPTSSYIVQP
-422 AKRGSLDG
+422 AKRGSMDG
-430 GPGNGQYPGNGL
+430 GQSSYPGNGL
-442 SGSTNSATSGSPVA
+442 SGSTNSAASGSPVA

-484 YYHGSNYNS
+484 HYHSSSYNS

-508 DETPAQANNSQQQQ
+508 DESPATASSQQQQQQQ

-531 GSPQRVANKRSS
+531 GSPQRVVANKRSS

-573 STPELKAKLQPSY
+573 TTPELKAKLQPSY
-586 DQTEEQPHSLNY
+586 DQTETEQPHSLNY

-640 FGQESSTVYAIIKPD
+640 FGQESSTVYAIIKTD
-655 VQESQPVAPARSV
+655 AQDANQQQQQPVATSRSV
-668 HLQSPTSTSVEGSP
+668 HLQQSPTSSSVEGSP
-682 LHRGSYNSPPVGVV
+682 LHRGVYSSPPVGVV
-696 SPIRRRNSNQ
+696 SPIRRRNSNNQ
-706 DQNVGGGG
+706 DQSVG
-714 SAKSTPPC
+714 SAKSTPPI

-749 EEEDEHLAVEYVE
+749 HAEDEEDEHLAVEYVE
-762 VLELQQDEEEE
+762 VIELEEEE
-773 VAPVLPERRAP
+773 EEAPILPERRAP
-784 AQGSLEDLEYADTS
+784 AQGALELQDLEYADTS

-806 IKHLNGDDILDVEL
+806 LNHLKGSDILDVEL

-827 VIKVHVNHSVA
+827 VISKVHVKHNVVS
-838 IVPSQAAATAPAAAI
+838 ATPAAAI
-853 PREDSLPDDMTAAEA
+853 PREDSLPDAMTAAEA

-889 EQAKEVEQILNAAP
+889 EQAKEVEQILNAA
-903 SVGVAVAAVVATA
+903 VAAVVVAAAT
-916 TSPTSIKNL
+916 TSPTSTKNL
-925 IEDLPGQSSGNAANG
+925 IEDLPPQSSSGQLAAQSGANG
-940 EQDIQIAAVP
+940 EQRDIHIAAVP

-956 EDEEEEEEEEEFQE
+956 EEDVDEGEDEEYPEKFHR
-970 DDDEDHARAEFDAN
+970 DEDENENENEENHARGEFDAN
-984 GDADGDSDDVEA
+984 GDGDGDSDDVEA
-996 VDIVGYGHVATALS
+996 VDIVGYSPATTSTALN

-1057 ENLLITSAT
+1057 ENLLITSASSVT
-1066 STRAPGQREELEN
+1066 IQQREELEN
-1079 GYDLQEKHS
+1079 GYDFQVKHS
-1088 DLNHTYVTGGESLH
+1088 DLNQTYVTGGGGESLH

-1123 DDSVIS
+1123 DDSIIS

-1135 YSLADVE
+1135 YSLADAE

-1372 KEERLKRYFS
+1372 KEERLKR

-1440 EHKASEMGCLV
+1440 ESEMGCLV
-1451 KEEIIQSLKRKL
+1451 KEEIIQNLKRKL

-1541 LLQEKDI
+1541 LLQEKDT

-1595 RKTPPKPLFPK
+1595 RKTPPKPLFHK

-1653 SVNKTKIDLASRGG
+1653 SVNKTKIDLALPASW
-1667 LANRQLPS
+1667 LPVYKTLVRQS
-1675 ANGNSTSNGAASDLG
+1675 ATFIQQSAT
-1690 QLSNGNLLKRSRS
+1690 LK
-1703 NSRSSDCTLD
+1703 
-1713 DTDEEEEREG
+1713 
-1723 SALNLAGA
+1723 
-1731 PATHET
+1731 
-1737 ISLSN
+1737 
-1742 GNSHLLANVNNLLQ
+1742 Q
-1756 HHPPAMASVVST
+1756 
-1768 PSNGHLGTTTAI
+1768 TAI
-1780 LLNSTSSASSS
+1780 AKEIPY
-1791 SSNQSTAREAQ
+1791 R
-1802 INQLY
+1802 
-1807 AQVHKD
+1807 V
-1813 PSKQQQHQQQQQQQQ
+1813 PS
-1828 QQAQAVTTSIPS
+1828 
-1840 MFKNSL
+1840 
-1846 GSPADNGLNDFHR
+1846 
-1859 GSMTTFGTGPA
+1859 
-1870 TSSNRDLNSSYDSI
+1870 
-1884 LGSNDKLAENEPA
+1884 
-1897 ESWMYPSR
+1897 
-1905 RRVAPNG
+1905 
-1912 SKVPLPGS
+1912 
-1920 SFTDQLNQ
+1920 
-1928 ALSDRERRL
+1928 
-1937 GDGSSRHS
+1937 
-1945 SDDYTE
+1945 
-1951 INKSQSA
+1951 
-1958 AAINCKTLINEIRQA
+1958 
-1973 VNEAQPKVPWQ
+1973 
-1984 QQHHQQI
+1984 
-1991 QQQPSAHTTGP
+1991 
-2002 PSPTSMSS
+2002 SS
-2010 GCSSPGYSP
+2010 GCG
-2019 SRTLDLSGSSSSFSD
+2019 
-2034 RKAVAAGYTYKGGP
+2034 
-2048 VHEWTKDQVGH
+2048 
-2059 WLMGIELERYIPVFK
+2059 
-2074 EHNVE
+2074 N
-2079 GGALLTLDSKDFK
+2079 
-2092 TLGVCGDDKHRLK
+2092 KH
-2105 KRLKDLK
+2105 
-2112 ANIEKER
+2112 
-2119 KDMERERREREKAI
+2119 
-2133 RKAEKKAAKKK
+2133 